1 MKRKNKRYLERKI
14 KLVKKKGN
22 NRAKGRKQQRK
33 KERNKQTNKQ
43 RPFLSHLH
51 NCIADHLVEKA
62 LIGNFYLEVEFT
74 KS

>member
-1 MKRKNKRYLERKI
+1 MYYYLEHNKSLKHKERK
-14 KLVKKKGN
+14 KE
-22 NRAKGRKQQRK
+22 RKK

-43 RPFLSHLH
+43 MPFLSHLH